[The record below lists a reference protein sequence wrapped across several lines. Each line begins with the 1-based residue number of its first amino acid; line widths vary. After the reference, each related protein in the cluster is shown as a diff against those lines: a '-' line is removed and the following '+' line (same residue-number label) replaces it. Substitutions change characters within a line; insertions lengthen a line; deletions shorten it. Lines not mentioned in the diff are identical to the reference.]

1 MTCSSGKM
9 SLKGMTKDKPQDK
22 EKPIILKLGEQNS
35 KQGDKQA
42 QGPSLETTM
51 VVSRHKMKPHVAK
64 V

>member
-1 MTCSSGKM
+1 M
-9 SLKGMTKDKPQDK
+9 SLNGMNEDKPQDK
-22 EKPIILKLGEQNS
+22 EEPIILKLGERNS

-51 VVSRHKMKPHVAK
+51 VVSRHKMKPRVAK